1 MFSDYSIKMADLYQ
15 AYGGGTD
22 EHYTNFFDEDPR
34 EQQMPPQKPSK
45 IQMQQQ
51 ASPQQVAPPMQQPP
65 PVQQQMPK
73 KPVME
78 NFQNL
83 DNLQDYYKPPV
94 APVYKRSPSYSFWD
108 RMAMKRPEVI
118 KLAVFGLVIVLAISL
133 ERIGTHY
140 LTKYLSD
147 NMLTDFQEF
156 MLRFSYPVMVF
167 LLLWI
172 IKAM

>member
-1 MFSDYSIKMADLYQ
+1 MFSEYSIKMADLYQ
-15 AYGGGTD
+15 AYGGGSD
-22 EHYTNFFDEDPR
+22 DYSTNFFDE
-34 EQQMPPQKPSK
+34 EQQMSAPARQKMAQQDVYQAPQV
-45 IQMQQQ
+45 QQ
-51 ASPQQVAPPMQQPP
+51 APA
-65 PVQQQMPK
+65 PVQQAPAPK
-73 KPVME
+73 RQQPAVE
-78 NFQNL
+78 QFQNL

-94 APVYKRSPSYSFWD
+94 PAVAYKRNPSYSFWD
-108 RMAMKRPEVI
+108 RMSMKRPEVI

-140 LTKYLSD
+140 LGKYLSD

>member
-1 MFSDYSIKMADLYQ
+1 MADLYQ
-15 AYGGGTD
+15 AYGGGRE
-22 EHYTNFFDEDPR
+22 EHYTNFFDDDQQ
-34 EQQMPPQKPSK
+34 EQQMMPPQKPSK
-45 IQMQQQ
+45 MQQQ
-51 ASPQQVAPPMQQPP
+51 ASAQQAAPPMQQQAPP
-65 PVQQQMPK
+65 PVQQQMPIPK

-94 APVYKRSPSYSFWD
+94 APAYKRSPSYSFWD

>member
-1 MFSDYSIKMADLYQ
+1 MADLYQ
-15 AYGGGTD
+15 AYGGGAD
-22 EHYTNFFDEDPR
+22 EYSTNFFDEDQR
-34 EQQMPPQKPSK
+34 EQQMMPPQKPSK
-45 IQMQQQ
+45 MQMQQQ
-51 ASPQQVAPPMQQPP
+51 ASAQQAAPPMQQQAP

-94 APVYKRSPSYSFWD
+94 APAYKRNPSYSFWD